1 MRIAICGSACQG
13 KSTLVNDFI
22 KAWPNYIKS
31 AESYR
36 EAIKKE
42 KLKINK
48 EINKDSQWKILNCLI
63 DDVQK
68 TSKNDYVIFDR
79 CPIDNLVYSLWS
91 FEKQTSDIDREFI
104 DKCIPLV
111 RESMKFIDIIFF
123 VPITKIA
130 PVQIEPKDNREIDKE
145 FIEETDNIFKA
156 IEYSLMNK
164 GTCPFFND
172 DDRPPIIEVF
182 GSPEQRIEIIKLY
195 VNKDGDI
202 VDDGSSVLSTENID
216 MMEKL
221 LREQREAG
229 YQEKIEQKLKNKII
243 LGE

>member
-13 KSTLVNDFI
+13 KTTLVNDFI
-22 KAWPNYIKS
+22 EAWPNYKKS

-42 KLKINK
+42 NLKINK

-68 TSKNDYVIFDR
+68 TNKNDYVIFDR

-91 FEKQTSDIDREFI
+91 LEKQTSDIDKEFI

-123 VPITKIA
+123 IPITKVA
-130 PVQIEPKDNREIDKE
+130 PVQIEPKDNREIDRE

-156 IEYSLMNK
+156 IQYSLMNK
-164 GTCPFFND
+164 GACAFFNN

-195 VNKDGDI
+195 VNKDGDV
-202 VDDGSSVLSTENID
+202 VDDGSSVLSSENID

-229 YQEKIEQKLKNKII
+229 YQEKAEQKLKNKII